1 LSIHVLTRTGV
12 DEAPR
17 AWSLLSHHRRPLC
30 QPGHLN
36 DDAELAVAEAA
47 LAEAALAEAIAQ
59 MPADQRAALPTDEGE
74 PYVEIVQALYRYER
88 PKPGEIRWIE
98 VRELSAEKWDAVI
111 AAHREVYRF
120 TRGLD
125 RFPSFAWGD
134 LRNARRVA
142 AAAAGADL
150 AR

>member
-1 LSIHVLTRTGV
+1 MY
-12 DEAPR
+12 
-17 AWSLLSHHRRPLC
+17 
-30 QPGHLN
+30 
-36 DDAELAVAEAA
+36 DDAELAV
-47 LAEAALAEAIAQ
+47 AEAALAEAIAQ

-88 PKPGEIRWIE
+88 PKPGEIRWIA
-98 VRELSAEKWDAVI
+98 VRELSAEEWDAVI
-111 AAHREVYRF
+111 AAHREVCRF
-120 TRGLD
+120 TRGLH
-125 RFPSFAWGD
+125 RLPSFAWGD